1 MKIGDIYKS
10 KNGTNTN
17 QTFIMM
23 LNDIN
28 NCVILFDNM
37 TNSIVGDTTMG
48 YDINNFELSSI
59 RELSEFIINNNL

>member
-23 LNDIN
+23 LNEIN
-28 NCVILFDNM
+28 NCVLLFDNL
-37 TNSIVGDTTMG
+37 TNSIIGDTTMG
-48 YDINNFELSSI
+48 FNLIDFELSSI
-59 RELSEFIINNNL
+59 RELSDFIVNNNL

>member
-23 LNDIN
+23 LNEID
-28 NCVILFDNM
+28 NCVLLFDNM
-37 TNSIVGDTTMG
+37 TNSIIGDTTMG
-48 YDINNFELSSI
+48 FNMNDFELSSI
-59 RELSEFIINNNL
+59 RELSDFVINNNL